1 MQVKELDSN
10 DLVNMCIQGDRESLQ
25 EYMHRVVK
33 LTARAPGV
41 SESSTIDAIVGGLRV
56 GNCQDVLDR
65 IKPKSLQELFEVM
78 QEYCKSDKGCRRR
91 LDQANA
97 AKKQKQQGQ
106 WDQPKGWLTHPPK
119 QAPRQVNSVS
129 APPPD
134 QNQIGMVVGT
144 KVDTKTAK
152 GRSHNNQTHH
162 SGGGERKVFLLAPWD
177 RRSPPHPS
185 MPFGDQEEVGV
196 GS

>member
-1 MQVKELDSN
+1 M
-10 DLVNMCIQGDRESLQ
+10 Q

-33 LTARAPGV
+33 LIARAPGV

-78 QEYCKSDKGCRRR
+78 QEYCKSERPSPKAGPSQRSEEAKAIGAVGPTEGVAESPVEAGKPSGQQCICAPRPEPESEWQWAQRWTQKWQR
-91 LDQANA
+91 AEAAA
-97 AKKQKQQGQ
+97 AK
-106 WDQPKGWLTHPPK
+106 PT
-119 QAPRQVNSVS
+119 
-129 APPPD
+129 
-134 QNQIGMVVGT
+134 
-144 KVDTKTAK
+144 TA
-152 GRSHNNQTHH
+152 
-162 SGGGERKVFLLAPWD
+162 GGGGQRKVFLLAPWD